1 MSDHHHHQQT
11 SQQSQQLSQSQQ
23 QAQQQQA
30 QQAQQQQQ
38 MLSIKVMRLGKP
50 VLQLNNDGKFLLKPE
65 VEGSCVQESDTLFKE
80 SLKIPSAFGS
90 ITAGEV
96 LKCCI
101 CVTNSS
107 PIDINNV
114 ILRVEINKYT
124 NASATQLVYKNVLL
138 DTISQPVATLT
149 FGGKINHI
157 VQHKVI
163 DSGYHHIVC
172 SVRYTRHM
180 PSTPAGSVAAAGG
193 GGGGG
198 GTAAAVAAAVSGAGG
213 AAPTQQM
220 TLRKSYGFN
229 VGQPMNVQAR
239 IHYLYP
245 KEGHKWLVEV
255 QAIAKVPVFLEG
267 FSMEPCDSCTCTP
280 LTPLADGGSGIG
292 EDSDGFPQP
301 QPLQAGGKSRFPAH
315 LPRFKPLEKYFGPE
329 SVIHRVFEVALKPNT
344 PVPQKLGTININ
356 WNGPFGSAN
365 KMSTSIVLPPEKAH
379 STKSATPITLVGIA
393 PESPSVPLYTPF
405 TLRCTFSNMGDE
417 PIRATVSFTEGIA
430 SNTGISLADHIT
442 QGDPILFEPKKEVTT
457 TFNLVALCPGLQSI
471 GRLTLTDLGNG
482 KKMIFKDLG
491 SIVVL

>member
-1 MSDHHHHQQT
+1 
-11 SQQSQQLSQSQQ
+11 
-23 QAQQQQA
+23 
-30 QQAQQQQQ
+30 
-38 MLSIKVMRLGKP
+38 MRLGKP
-50 VLQLNNDGKFLLKPE
+50 MLQLNNEGKFLLKPE
-65 VEGSCVQESDTLFKE
+65 VDESCCMQESDTLFKE

-114 ILRVEINKYT
+114 VLRVEINKYT
-124 NASATQLVYKNVLL
+124 NPSATQLVYKNVLL
-138 DTISQPVATLT
+138 DTTSQPVATLT

-180 PSTPAGSVAAAGG
+180 PSTPAADSASAGTGTGTATAAAAGG
-193 GGGGG
+193 TNGGN
-198 GTAAAVAAAVSGAGG
+198 AN
-213 AAPTQQM
+213 PTQQM

-255 QAIAKVPVFLEG
+255 QAIAKVPVYLES

-280 LTPLADGGSGIG
+280 LTPLPDGSSNNNSNENEGVPHG
-292 EDSDGFPQP
+292 P
-301 QPLQAGGKSRFPAH
+301 QAGGKSRFPAH

-329 SVIHRVFEVALKPNT
+329 SVIHRVFEVSLRPNT
-344 PVPQKLGTININ
+344 PVPQKLGTISIS
-356 WNGPFGSAN
+356 WNGSFGAGN
-365 KMSTSIVLPPEKAH
+365 RMATSIVLPPEKAH